1 MKVKV
6 VENDQELQ
14 DAYKVRM
21 DVFVEEQ
28 KVPPEI
34 EIDEFEQESTHV
46 VIYEKGKPIAT
57 GRIREADG
65 YGKLERICVLKSHR
79 KFGLGKMIMD
89 ELESVGRK
97 MELKQFKL
105 NAQTQAESF
114 YQKQGYKTVSGEF
127 LDANIPHV
135 TMVKNK

>member
-1 MKVKV
+1 MEVKV
-6 VENDQELQ
+6 AKNEQELK
-14 DAYKVRM
+14 DAFTVRM

-28 KVPPEI
+28 KVPSEI
-34 EIDEFEQESTHV
+34 EIDEFEDESTHV
-46 VIYEKGKPIAT
+46 VIYDKGKPIAT

-65 YGKLERICVLKSHR
+65 YGKLERICVLKTHR

-89 ELESVGRK
+89 SLESIGRK
-97 MELKQFKL
+97 MDLKQFKL

-114 YQKQGYKTVSGEF
+114 YEKQGYKTVSGEF

-135 TMVKNK
+135 TMVKK

>member
-34 EIDEFEQESTHV
+34 EIDEFEDESTHV
-46 VIYEKGKPIAT
+46 IIYDEGKPIAT

-79 KFGLGKMIMD
+79 KFGLGKLIMD
-89 ELESVGRK
+89 ELETVGHK
-97 MELKQFKL
+97 MDLKQFKL

-114 YQKQGYKTVSGEF
+114 YEKQGYKTVSGEF

-135 TMVKNK
+135 TMVKT